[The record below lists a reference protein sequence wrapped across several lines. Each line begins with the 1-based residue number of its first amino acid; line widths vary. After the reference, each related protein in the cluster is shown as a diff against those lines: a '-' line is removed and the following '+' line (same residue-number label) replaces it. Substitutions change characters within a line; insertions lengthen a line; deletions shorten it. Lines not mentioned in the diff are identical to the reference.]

1 MSSFNQKL
9 ESFFLKRKAM
19 IVTLVG
25 SLLLLLVAYNFAG
38 WVFLTQFEENLDHEL
53 GRRLQAVAGVVS
65 KLLERDLP
73 QNEIV
78 GELPQSPGALLLYR
92 VTLNEIRNENQLQAI
107 YIVTP
112 DYRTIISEP
121 EGNFETGDMI
131 AYLREDS
138 TEFIAALNDSAA
150 FSRLHEIAGNKFK
163 SGYAPIKNLVGE
175 VIAVVVIEA
184 SANFFSILDKFQNG
198 LFLGIFLSV
207 IVILLYGV
215 FIAWAVTYFVRLQ
228 ESARQNERLAVMG
241 QMAAT
246 VAHEIRNPLGII
258 KSTAE
263 VLRDLVSPNGKQKEL
278 LEFIPSEVDRL
289 NRLVSD
295 FLTFARDKKL
305 NLERQN
311 IVETIGKAVSDIQQE
326 FKNSAVEIACSVET
340 EEILVEHAPDGIRQ
354 VVLNLVMN
362 SIQAMNNSG
371 SVKIEIAKNIKRGKK
386 FVQIGVVDNGPGIDG
401 RPDKVFEP
409 FFTTKTSGSGLGLSV
424 TKQIIEKHGGTM
436 EAVNLASGGLGV
448 YFSLPL

>member
-1 MSSFNQKL
+1 
-9 ESFFLKRKAM
+9 M

-25 SLLLLLVAYNFAG
+25 SLVLVLVAYNFAG
-38 WVFLTQFEENLDHEL
+38 WVFLTQFEENLDNEL
-53 GRRLQAVAGVVS
+53 GRRLKAVAGIVS
-65 KLLERDLP
+65 TLLERELP

-78 GELPQSPGALLLYR
+78 NELPQTPGALLLYR
-92 VTLNEIRNENQLQAI
+92 VTLSEIRRENQLQAI

-112 DYRTIISEP
+112 DYRAIISEP
-121 EGNFETGDMI
+121 EGNFATGDMI

-138 TEFIAALNDSAA
+138 TEFVAALNDSAA
-150 FSRLHEIAGNKFK
+150 YSRLHDISGNKFK
-163 SGYAPIKNLVGE
+163 SGYAPVKNLVDE
-175 VIAVVVIEA
+175 IIAVVVIEA
-184 SANFFSILDKFQNG
+184 SANFFSVLDKFQNG

-207 IVILLYGV
+207 IVVLLYGV

-228 ESARQNERLAVMG
+228 ESARQNERLAAMG

-263 VLRDLVSPNGKQKEL
+263 VLRDLVQPNGKQKEL

-305 NLERQN
+305 NLERRN
-311 IVETIGKAVSDIQQE
+311 IVETIGKAVSDIRQE
-326 FKNSAVEIACSVET
+326 CQDSAVEITYSSEAEQ
-340 EEILVEHAPDGIRQ
+340 ILVEHNPDGIRQ
-354 VVLNLVMN
+354 VILNLVMN
-362 SIQAMNNSG
+362 AIQAMNNSG
-371 SVKIEIAKNIKRGKK
+371 CVKINITQNIKRGRKN
-386 FVQIGVVDNGPGIDG
+386 VQVGVLDNGPGVDG
-401 RPDKVFEP
+401 APDKIFEP
-409 FFTTKTSGSGLGLSV
+409 FFTTKISGSGLGLSV

-436 EAVNLASGGLGV
+436 EAANLTNGGLGV
-448 YFSLPL
+448 YFTLPL